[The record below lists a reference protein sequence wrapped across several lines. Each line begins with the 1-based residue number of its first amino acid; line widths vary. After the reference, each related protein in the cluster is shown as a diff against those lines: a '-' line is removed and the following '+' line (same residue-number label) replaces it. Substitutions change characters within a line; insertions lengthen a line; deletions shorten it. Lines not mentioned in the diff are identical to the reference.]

1 MTNTRFKDFG
11 GNSIEGATPLSFKL
25 HDEEF
30 HCVPQLQGKILL
42 DLVAKASSE
51 DASASALIM
60 GEFFINALT
69 EESYERFDALLKSK
83 DKIVQVETLSEI
95 VSWLIGEYS
104 NRPNSQP
111 EAS

>member
-11 GNSIEGATPLSFKL
+11 GNSSDEKPPLSFKL
-25 HDEEF
+25 HEEEF
-30 HCVPQLQGKILL
+30 HCVPQLQGKVLL
-42 DLVAKASSE
+42 DLISKANSG
-51 DASASALIM
+51 DAAASASIM
-60 GEFFINALT
+60 GEFFEHSLT
-69 EESYERFDALLKSK
+69 EESYVRFDTLLKSK

-104 NRPNSQP
+104 DRPNSQP